1 MIRVNDIFRFA
12 FSTLTEKKLRA
23 ILTIIGI
30 AIGPAAMVTII
41 GTTQGYSQTIVSS
54 LTSLGQN
61 IIVVFPE
68 KGYSFTDNTV
78 NMLKSLNYVETA
90 IPFYTSQGLLR
101 RSDGSQVTVSIY
113 ATNLD
118 ELFKV
123 VSSLEIESGVIPTP
137 TSYTSGILGHD
148 IAYKDNN
155 KLINVGDSIG
165 VKIAIAKDNKLE
177 TKTINIRVSGIL
189 GKYGSAL
196 VLNPD
201 STLFLPLQAGRSLL
215 SMNNYSG
222 ILVVAINSAYVTQVV
237 NEIKGKFQD
246 LVTTFAFQQ
255 IANIINSVVDTL
267 NFLLFALSSSAFSVA
282 ITGTMATMFTSVIE
296 RSKEIGVLKAMGYSS
311 ALVLLLITT
320 EALLMSLMGGII
332 GVIIGTIG
340 ANILSSAGSFAIKGI
355 SESIVIKAGP
365 LITIDLILRSIGM
378 AIVVGIIGGFIPAYR
393 ASKIQPAV
401 ALRYE

>member
-1 MIRVNDIFRFA
+1 MIRITDIFRFA

-41 GTTQGYSQTIVSS
+41 GTTQGYSLTIVSS

-61 IIVVFPE
+61 VIVVFPE

-78 NMLKSLNYVETA
+78 NALKSLSYVKTA
-90 IPFYTSQGLLR
+90 IPFYTSQGVIK
-101 RSDGSQVTVSIY
+101 RSDGSQLTISIY
-113 ATNLD
+113 ATNLS

-123 VSSLEIESGVIPTP
+123 VPSLEFESGVIPSP

-155 KLINVGDSIG
+155 RLINVGDSVGI
-165 VKIAIAKDNKLE
+165 KIAISKGSNLE
-177 TKTINIRVSGIL
+177 IKNINVRISGIL
-189 GKYGSAL
+189 GKYGNAL

-201 STLFLPLQAGRSLL
+201 STLFLPLQAGRSLF

-222 ILVVAINSAYVTQVV
+222 ILVVAIDSAHVV
-237 NEIKGKFQD
+237 NVVDGIKNKYKD

-296 RSKEIGVLKAMGYSS
+296 RSKEIGVLKAMGYSN

-320 EALLMSLMGGII
+320 EALLMSLLGGIV

-340 ANILSSAGSFAIKGI
+340 ANVLSSTGSFVIRGV
-355 SESIVIKAGP
+355 SESITIKAGP
-365 LITIDLILRSIGM
+365 LITTDLILRSIGM
-378 AIVVGIIGGFIPAYR
+378 AIVVGVVGGFIPAYR
-393 ASKIQPAV
+393 ASKIQPAI
-401 ALRYE
+401 ALKYE